1 MLDSIIVETTA
12 VETTVN
18 EESAA
23 AEPLALA
30 TVQVKSEDKEL
41 MKLQQVPIIIERL
54 REIKDGIGQR
64 TKTATALVCNEANY
78 KEIKKVRSAMNKEF
92 AALETKR
99 KEIKRAVIT
108 PYEQFEAVYK
118 ECVAVPY
125 KAAESEL
132 KKKIAVVEDDLKAQ
146 KETKI
151 REHFEKYA
159 QALGIDFV
167 KFEAV
172 GCQITMSAT
181 EKKLKE
187 QCTAFLDR
195 VMDDLQLI
203 ATQEHKAE
211 ILVEYKKTLNVS
223 QAIRTVK
230 ERFEAIAAEKEREEA
245 ERAERE
251 RVAQNMAETTA
262 AYEPFA
268 ANVPQEIEVP
278 EGEMPEPAKNNAD
291 PEAITPASEPVYQL
305 TFTIH
310 GTRAQLK
317 AAASYIKEYLN
328 KEGLRYE

>member
-1 MLDSIIVETTA
+1 MKEEKMIEATA
-12 VETTVN
+12 VEHHVD
-18 EESAA
+18 EQAPI
-23 AEPLALA
+23 AEPAALA
-30 TVQVKSEDKEL
+30 TVQNSEDGEL
-41 MKLQQVPIIIERL
+41 MKLTQVPIIIEHL
-54 REIKDGIGQR
+54 RKIKGEVESR
-64 TKTATALVCNEANY
+64 TSTAINLVVTESNY

-92 AALETKR
+92 AELETKR
-99 KEIKRAVIT
+99 KDIKKAVMT

-125 KAAESEL
+125 KAAEAEL
-132 KKKIAVVEDDLKAQ
+132 KKKIAVVEDDLKAE
-146 KETKI
+146 KTKKV
-151 REHFEKYA
+151 REHFDKYA

-172 GCQITMSAT
+172 GCQITMSVT

-211 ILVEYKKTLNVS
+211 ILVEYKRTLNVS

-230 ERFEAIAAEKEREEA
+230 ERFEAIAAEKAREEA

-251 RVAQNMAETTA
+251 RVAQNTAETTA

-278 EGEMPEPAKNNAD
+278 EGEMPETPGTETA
-291 PEAITPASEPVYQL
+291 PEQQTSEPVYSL
-305 TFTIH
+305 TFTIR
-310 GTRAQLK
+310 GTKAQLK
-317 AAASYIKEYLN
+317 AAAQYIKDYLN

>member
-1 MLDSIIVETTA
+1 MKEEKMIEATA
-12 VETTVN
+12 VEHHVD
-18 EESAA
+18 EQAQIP
-23 AEPLALA
+23 EPTALA
-30 TVQVKSEDKEL
+30 TVQNSEDGEL
-41 MKLQQVPIIIERL
+41 MKLTQVPIIIEHL
-54 REIKDGIGQR
+54 RKIKGEVENR
-64 TKTATALVCNEANY
+64 TSTAINLIVTESNY

-99 KEIKRAVIT
+99 KEIKKAVIT

-167 KFEAV
+167 KFETV
-172 GCQITMSAT
+172 GCQVTMSAT

-230 ERFEAIAAEKEREEA
+230 GRFEAIAAEKEREESRLA
-245 ERAERE
+245 
-251 RVAQNMAETTA
+251 
-262 AYEPFA
+262 
-268 ANVPQEIEVP
+268 
-278 EGEMPEPAKNNAD
+278 
-291 PEAITPASEPVYQL
+291 
-305 TFTIH
+305 
-310 GTRAQLK
+310 
-317 AAASYIKEYLN
+317 
-328 KEGLRYE
+328 

>member
-1 MLDSIIVETTA
+1 MSDNNMVEATA
-12 VETTVN
+12 VETTV
-18 EESAA
+18 EEKTTA
-23 AEPLALA
+23 AEATALA
-30 TVQVKSEDKEL
+30 TVQVKPDDGEL
-41 MKLQQVPIIIERL
+41 MKLTQVPIIIEHL
-54 REIKDGIGQR
+54 RKIKGEVESR
-64 TKTATALVCNEANY
+64 TSTAINLVVTESNY

-92 AALETKR
+92 AELETKR
-99 KEIKRAVIT
+99 KDIKKAVMT

-125 KAAESEL
+125 KAAEAEL
-132 KKKIAVVEDDLKAQ
+132 KKKIAVVEDDLKAE
-146 KETKI
+146 KTKKVK
-151 REHFEKYA
+151 EHFDKYA

-172 GCQITMSAT
+172 GCQITMSVT

-211 ILVEYKKTLNVS
+211 ILVEYKRTLNVS

-230 ERFEAIAAEKEREEA
+230 ERFEAIAAEKAREEA

-251 RVAQNMAETTA
+251 RVAQNTAETTA

-278 EGEMPEPAKNNAD
+278 EGEMPETPGAETTA
-291 PEAITPASEPVYQL
+291 EAQTAEEPIYSL
-305 TFTIH
+305 TFTIR
-310 GTRAQLK
+310 GTKAQLK
-317 AAASYIKEYLN
+317 AAAQDIKDYLN

>member
-1 MLDSIIVETTA
+1 MSDNNMVEATA
-12 VETTVN
+12 VETTV
-18 EESAA
+18 EEKTTATEA
-23 AEPLALA
+23 TALA
-30 TVQVKSEDKEL
+30 TVQVKPDDGEL
-41 MKLQQVPIIIERL
+41 MKLTQVPIIIENL
-54 REIKDGIGQR
+54 WKIKDAIEER
-64 TKTATALVCNEANY
+64 TKAATSLVCTEANY
-78 KEIKKVRSAMNKEF
+78 KEIKKIRAAMNKEF
-92 AALETKR
+92 NEFETMR
-99 KEIKRAVIT
+99 KGIKKAVYT
-108 PYEQFEAVYK
+108 PYDEFEKIYK
-118 ECVAVPY
+118 ECVTVPY
-125 KAAESEL
+125 RTSISEL
-132 KKKIAVVEDDLKAQ
+132 SKVVGVVEDSLK
-146 KETKI
+146 KEKATVV

-159 QALGIDFV
+159 KALGIDFV

-172 GCQITMSAT
+172 GCQITVSAT
-181 EKKLKE
+181 EKKLNE

-223 QAIRTVK
+223 LAIRTVK
-230 ERFEAIAAEKEREEA
+230 ERFEAIAAEKAREEA
-245 ERAERE
+245 ESAERE

-262 AYEPFA
+262 AYEPFT

-278 EGEMPEPAKNNAD
+278 EGEMPEPAENNAD
-291 PEAITPASEPVYQL
+291 PESITPASEPVYQL

>member
-1 MLDSIIVETTA
+1 MKEEKMIEATA
-12 VETTVN
+12 VEHHVD
-18 EESAA
+18 EQAQIP
-23 AEPLALA
+23 EPTALA
-30 TVQVKSEDKEL
+30 TVQNSEDGEL
-41 MKLQQVPIIIERL
+41 MKLTQVPIIIEHL
-54 REIKDGIGQR
+54 RKIKGEVENR
-64 TKTATALVCNEANY
+64 TSTAINLIVTESNY

-99 KEIKRAVIT
+99 KEIKKAVIT

-167 KFEAV
+167 KFETV
-172 GCQITMSAT
+172 GCQVTMSAT

-230 ERFEAIAAEKEREEA
+230 ERFEAIAAEKEEA

-251 RVAQNMAETTA
+251 RAAQNTAETTA

-278 EGEMPEPAKNNAD
+278 EGEMPEPAENNAD

>member
-30 TVQVKSEDKEL
+30 TVHVKPDDGEL
-41 MKLQQVPIIIERL
+41 MKLTQVPIIVERL
-54 REIKDGIGQR
+54 RKIKGEVESR
-64 TKTATALVCNEANY
+64 TSTAINLVVTESNY

-92 AALETKR
+92 AELETKR
-99 KEIKRAVIT
+99 KDIKKAVMT

-125 KAAESEL
+125 KAAEAEL
-132 KKKIAVVEDDLKAQ
+132 KKKIAVVEDDLKAE
-146 KETKI
+146 KAKKV
-151 REHFEKYA
+151 REHFDKYA
-159 QALGIDFV
+159 QVLGIDFV
-167 KFEAV
+167 SFEAV
-172 GCQITMSAT
+172 GCQITMSVT
-181 EKKLKE
+181 ENKLKE

-211 ILVEYKKTLNVS
+211 ILVEYKRSLNVS

-230 ERFEAIAAEKEREEA
+230 ERFEAIAAEKAREEA

-251 RVAQNMAETTA
+251 RAAQNDATNEA
-262 AYEPFA
+262 AFEPFA

-278 EGEMPEPAKNNAD
+278 EGEMPEPTIPSA
-291 PEAITPASEPVYQL
+291 PAVEEQTYSL
-305 TFTIH
+305 SFTIH

-317 AAASYIKEYLN
+317 AAAQYIKEYLN

>member
-1 MLDSIIVETTA
+1 MSDNNMVEATA
-12 VETTVN
+12 VETTV
-18 EESAA
+18 EEKTTA
-23 AEPLALA
+23 AEPTALA
-30 TVQVKSEDKEL
+30 TVQVKPDDGEL
-41 MKLQQVPIIIERL
+41 MKLTQVPIIIEHL
-54 REIKDGIGQR
+54 RKIKGEVESR
-64 TKTATALVCNEANY
+64 TSTAINLVVTESNY
-78 KEIKKVRSAMNKEF
+78 KEIKKIRSAMNKEF
-92 AALETKR
+92 AELETKR
-99 KEIKRAVIT
+99 KDIKKAVMT

-125 KAAESEL
+125 KAAEAEL
-132 KKKIAVVEDDLKAQ
+132 KKKIAVVEDDLKAE
-146 KETKI
+146 KTKKV
-151 REHFEKYA
+151 REHFDKYA

-172 GCQITMSAT
+172 GCQITMSVT

-211 ILVEYKKTLNVS
+211 ILVEYKRSLNVS

-230 ERFEAIAAEKEREEA
+230 ERFEAIAAEKAREEA

-251 RVAQNMAETTA
+251 RVAQNTADATA
-262 AYEPFA
+262 AFEPFT

-278 EGEMPEPAKNNAD
+278 EGEMPETPGVETA
-291 PEAITPASEPVYQL
+291 PEQQVNEPVYSL
-305 TFTIH
+305 TFTIR

-317 AAASYIKEYLN
+317 AAAQYIKEYLN

>member
-1 MLDSIIVETTA
+1 
-12 VETTVN
+12 
-18 EESAA
+18 
-23 AEPLALA
+23 
-30 TVQVKSEDKEL
+30 
-41 MKLQQVPIIIERL
+41 
-54 REIKDGIGQR
+54 
-64 TKTATALVCNEANY
+64 
-78 KEIKKVRSAMNKEF
+78 MNKEF
-92 AALETKR
+92 AELETKR
-99 KEIKRAVIT
+99 KDIKKAVMT

-125 KAAESEL
+125 KAAEAEL
-132 KKKIAVVEDDLKAQ
+132 KKKIAVVEDDLKAE
-146 KETKI
+146 KTKKV
-151 REHFEKYA
+151 REHFDKYA

-167 KFEAV
+167 PFEAV
-172 GCQITMSAT
+172 GCQITMTVT

-211 ILVEYKKTLNVS
+211 ILVEYKRSLNVS

-230 ERFEAIAAEKEREEA
+230 ERFEAIAAEKAREEA

-251 RVAQNMAETTA
+251 RAAQNDATNEA
-262 AYEPFA
+262 AFEPFA

-278 EGEMPEPAKNNAD
+278 EGEMPEPTIPSA
-291 PEAITPASEPVYQL
+291 PAVEEQTYSL
-305 TFTIH
+305 SFTIH

-317 AAASYIKEYLN
+317 AAAQYIKEYLN

>member
-1 MLDSIIVETTA
+1 MLEETMVEATA
-12 VETTVN
+12 VETTV

-23 AEPLALA
+23 SAEPMALA
-30 TVQVKSEDKEL
+30 NVHPQPEDKEL

-92 AALETKR
+92 AELETKR
-99 KEIKRAVIT
+99 KEIKKAVMT

-125 KAAESEL
+125 KAAEKEL
-132 KKKIAVVEDDLKAQ
+132 KKKIAVVEDDLKAE
-146 KETKI
+146 KAKKVK
-151 REHFEKYA
+151 EHFEKYA
-159 QALGIDFV
+159 QVLGIDFV

-172 GCQITMSAT
+172 GCQITMSVT
-181 EKKLKE
+181 ENKLKE

-203 ATQEHKAE
+203 ATQDHKAE
-211 ILVEYKKTLNVS
+211 ILVEYKRLLNVS

-230 ERFEAIAAEKEREEA
+230 ERFEAIAAEKAREEA

-251 RVAQNMAETTA
+251 RAAQNDATNEA
-262 AYEPFA
+262 AFEQFA

-278 EGEMPEPAKNNAD
+278 EGEMPEPAENNAD
-291 PEAITPASEPVYQL
+291 PEAIASASEPVYQL

>member
-1 MLDSIIVETTA
+1 MSDSIIVETTA

-230 ERFEAIAAEKEREEA
+230 ERFEAIAAEKAREEA

-251 RVAQNMAETTA
+251 RAAQNTAETTA
-262 AYEPFA
+262 AYEQFA
-268 ANVPQEIEVP
+268 ANVPQEIDVP
-278 EGEMPEPAKNNAD
+278 EGEMPEPAVNNAD
-291 PEAITPASEPVYQL
+291 PEAIASASEPVYQL

-317 AAASYIKEYLN
+317 AAALYIKEYLN